1 MPLDQNALEELR
13 ALDPDGSSGL
23 VAQVIESYMEDTNS
37 IFAKIKTAIAS
48 ADATTMA
55 REAHSL
61 KSTSRSVGAL
71 HLGDLAADME
81 KIGRTG
87 TIDGCAAALDGM
99 VAEYKAVEPALRE
112 AGKPAQQV

>member
-1 MPLDQNALEELR
+1 MLLDQNALNELR

-37 IFAKIKTAIAS
+37 IFAKLKSAIAS
-48 ADATTMA
+48 SDATTMA

-71 HLGDLAADME
+71 RLGDLAADLE
-81 KIGRTG
+81 KIGRAG
-87 TIDGCAAALDGM
+87 TIEGCAALLDAMM
-99 VAEYKAVEPALRE
+99 VEYKIVDPALRE
-112 AGKPAQQV
+112 AGKPA